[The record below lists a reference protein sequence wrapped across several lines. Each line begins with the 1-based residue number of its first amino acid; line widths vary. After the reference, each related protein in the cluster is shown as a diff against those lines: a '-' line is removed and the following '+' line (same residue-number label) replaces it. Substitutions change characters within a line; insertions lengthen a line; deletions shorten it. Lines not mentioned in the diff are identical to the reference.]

1 LNRAQENILEVILQ
15 KSKYLTILTVVIT
28 LLCALVL
35 YLITSVAAIMAIYE
49 ALTSG
54 DWSTTTTKV
63 MAVTLL
69 KVVDMFLICIGLQ
82 VIAAGVYKLFI
93 NDQITLPAAMS
104 PNSFTELKLSLVRIS
119 SLVLLIMFVERA
131 VDLGPSREL
140 LEYGIAIAVIMIA
153 ASWGSQT
160 MNTGKDN
167 KPQI

>member
-1 LNRAQENILEVILQ
+1 MEKILQ
-15 KSKYLTILTVVIT
+15 KSRYLAILTVVIT
-28 LLCALVL
+28 LLCAVVL
-35 YLITSVAAIMAIYE
+35 YVITSVSAIMAMYE

-54 DWSTTTTKV
+54 DWSTAATKV
-63 MAVTLL
+63 IAVTLL

-93 NDQITLPAAMS
+93 NDQIILPAAMS

-131 VDLGPSREL
+131 VDLGPSRDL

-160 MNTGKDN
+160 MDAGKDN
-167 KPQI
+167 KPRSS

>member
-160 MNTGKDN
+160 MDTGKDN

>member
-1 LNRAQENILEVILQ
+1 MLETILK
-15 KSKYLTILTVVIT
+15 KSRYLTILAVVIT

-35 YLITSVAAIMAIYE
+35 YVMTSVSAVIAIYE

-54 DWSTTTTKV
+54 NWSATTTKII
-63 MAVTLL
+63 AVTFL

-93 NDQITLPAAMS
+93 NDQIKLPDAMN
-104 PNSFTELKLSLVRIS
+104 PDSFSELKLSLVRIS

-140 LEYGIAIAVIMIA
+140 LEYGIAIAVILIA
-153 ASWGSQT
+153 VSWRSQ
-160 MNTGKDN
+160 NISAGEND
-167 KPQI
+167 KPQNRLD

>member
-1 LNRAQENILEVILQ
+1 MLEVILQ
-15 KSKYLTILTVVIT
+15 KSKYLTVLTVVIT

-54 DWSTTTTKV
+54 DWSTTTTKI

-93 NDQITLPAAMS
+93 NDQIILPAAMNS
-104 PNSFTELKLSLVRIS
+104 SSFTELKLSLVRIS

-131 VDLGPSREL
+131 VDLGPSRDL

-160 MNTGKDN
+160 MDAGKDN
-167 KPQI
+167 KPRSS

>member
-1 LNRAQENILEVILQ
+1 MLEVILQ

-35 YLITSVAAIMAIYE
+35 YLITSVAAIMAVYE

-54 DWSTTTTKV
+54 DWSTTTTKTF
-63 MAVTLL
+63 AVTLL

-82 VIAAGVYKLFI
+82 IIAAGVYKLFI
-93 NDQITLPAAMS
+93 NDQITLPAAMNPS
-104 PNSFTELKLSLVRIS
+104 SITELKLSLVRIS

-160 MNTGKDN
+160 LGTGKDD

>member
-1 LNRAQENILEVILQ
+1 MLEKILQ
-15 KSKYLTILTVVIT
+15 KSRYLVILTVVIT
-28 LLCALVL
+28 LLCAVVL
-35 YLITSVAAIMAIYE
+35 YVITSVSAIMAMYE

-54 DWSTTTTKV
+54 DWSTTATKV
-63 MAVTLL
+63 IAVTLL

-93 NDQITLPAAMS
+93 NDQIILPAAM
-104 PNSFTELKLSLVRIS
+104 NSSSFIELKLSLVRIS

-160 MNTGKDN
+160 MAAGKDN

>member
-1 LNRAQENILEVILQ
+1 
-15 KSKYLTILTVVIT
+15 
-28 LLCALVL
+28 
-35 YLITSVAAIMAIYE
+35 
-49 ALTSG
+49 
-54 DWSTTTTKV
+54 

-93 NDQITLPAAMS
+93 NDQITLPAAMN
-104 PNSFTELKLSLVRIS
+104 PGTFTELKLSLVKIS

-131 VDLGPSREL
+131 VDLGSSREL